1 MCPRGSTVLG
11 GHADFEV
18 TAAAQRKLA
27 KRHVGPQVSHCDFAS
42 AKSQTARTVFAPADR
57 AAAAPTCYGG
67 RRITGSSRYPIRIKQ
82 ALGCARRTVDDV

>member
-42 AKSQTARTVFAPADR
+42 AKSQTARTVFGV
-57 AAAAPTCYGG
+57 PTRFVQNCTL
-67 RRITGSSRYPIRIKQ
+67 REATEPSPLLRSSMR
-82 ALGCARRTVDDV
+82 